1 MQKKEITLIAFLLVL
16 GVLYVA
22 FFTDWFRK
30 KTLTIVPSARPERG
44 IVAGTPLPVFFKL
57 SRSCELTSLK
67 VIPLQGTN
75 FDAHTPPIWYMVATT
90 NSRPVKLFQYGVPIR
105 GMHPAIPKARPDPL
119 DPGRVYRLIVSSG
132 DLTGYTDFKTML
144 MPGR

>member
-1 MQKKEITLIAFLLVL
+1 
-16 GVLYVA
+16 
-22 FFTDWFRK
+22 
-30 KTLTIVPSARPERG
+30 
-44 IVAGTPLPVFFKL
+44 
-57 SRSCELTSLK
+57 
-67 VIPLQGTN
+67 
-75 FDAHTPPIWYMVATT
+75 MVATT
-90 NSRPVKLFQYGVPIR
+90 NSRPVKLFHYGVPIR